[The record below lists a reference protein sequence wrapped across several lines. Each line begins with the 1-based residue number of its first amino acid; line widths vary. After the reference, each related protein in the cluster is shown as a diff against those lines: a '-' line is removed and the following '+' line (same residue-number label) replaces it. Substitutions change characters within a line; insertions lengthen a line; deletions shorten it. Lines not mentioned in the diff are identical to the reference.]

1 MSATIKI
8 TVGYVLQTFVEG
20 KCISQEFIAGDEVCY
35 ENERAEPIDEFDHEY
50 QPFIMENP
58 LS

>member
-1 MSATIKI
+1 MTATRKI
-8 TVGYVLQTFVEG
+8 IVGYVLQNFVDG
-20 KCISQEFIAGDEVCY
+20 KCVSQEFIASDEVYY
-35 ENERAEPIDEFDHEY
+35 ENELAEPIDEFNHEY